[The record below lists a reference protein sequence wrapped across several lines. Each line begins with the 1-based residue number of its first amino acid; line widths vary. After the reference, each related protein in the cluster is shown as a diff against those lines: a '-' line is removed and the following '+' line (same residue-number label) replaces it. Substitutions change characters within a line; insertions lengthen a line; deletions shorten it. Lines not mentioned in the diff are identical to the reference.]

1 MHGLKG
7 RFVFIPD
14 DGSEAFDI
22 DLDGFLADAVEQTTA
37 TRWQRFKAFFNR
49 RKPVGVA
56 APEPAPA
63 TVINLP
69 DLVCKK
75 LEQLFGT
82 AEWRFK
88 DDPDPSACYI
98 VHVFPRLHGEG
109 WEPMVTLTVP
119 GGSTQDL
126 TLGDLITDF
135 TPYEP
140 ATEGL
145 H

>member
-1 MHGLKG
+1 MTEIKG

-22 DLDGFLADAVEQTTA
+22 DLNAILEDAAARIPES
-37 TRWQRFKAFFNR
+37 RWERIKAFFSR
-49 RKPVGVA
+49 AKEPEIVPTVA
-56 APEPAPA
+56 P

-69 DLVCKK
+69 ELVCKK

-88 DDPDPSACYI
+88 DDHDPDACYI
-98 VHVFPRLHGEG
+98 VNVFPRLHGEG

-119 GGSTQDL
+119 GGTTQDL

-140 ATEGL
+140 DTEGL

>member
-1 MHGLKG
+1 MTGIKG

-22 DLDGFLADAVEQTTA
+22 DLDGFLADAVEQTTT
-37 TRWQRFKAFFNR
+37 TRWQRFKAFLNR
-49 RKPVGVA
+49 RKPVE
-56 APEPAPA
+56 APEPA

-69 DLVCKK
+69 EMVCKK
-75 LEQLFGT
+75 LEELFGT

-88 DDPDPSACYI
+88 DDYDPGACFI
-98 VHVFPRLHGEG
+98 VSVYPRNHAEG

-119 GGSTQDL
+119 GGTTQEL
-126 TLGDLITDF
+126 ALAELITDF

-140 ATEGL
+140 DTQGL

>member
-1 MHGLKG
+1 MTEIKG

-22 DLDGFLADAVEQTTA
+22 DLSAILEEAAANIAESKWD
-37 TRWQRFKAFFNR
+37 RFKAFFSKS
-49 RKPVGVA
+49 KPIEA
-56 APEPAPA
+56 APAPAPA

-69 DLVCKK
+69 ELVCKK

-88 DDPDPSACYI
+88 DDPDPDACFI
-98 VHVFPRLHGEG
+98 VHVFPRNHGEG

>member
-1 MHGLKG
+1 MTEIKG

-22 DLDGFLADAVEQTTA
+22 DLNAILEDAAAKVTES
-37 TRWQRFKAFFNR
+37 RWERFKAFFSR
-49 RKPVGVA
+49 AKE
-56 APEPAPA
+56 PEIVPE
-63 TVINLP
+63 TTTINLP

-88 DDPDPSACYI
+88 DDYDPGACYI
-98 VHVFPRLHGEG
+98 VDVYPRIHGEG

-119 GGSTQDL
+119 GGSTQEL
-126 TLGDLITDF
+126 TLGDLITDYMPF
-135 TPYEP
+135 EP
-140 ATEGL
+140 DTQGL